1 MTQATRVH
9 STPSLNTPSSVPIIC
24 AEDQM
29 RAAIRGW
36 LHCSPDRRPSVRA
49 LGAHTRK
56 TIEIDYSI
64 SQKKKALP
72 GDRPSAIESI
82 KRSGLRLE
90 DESST
95 DKPATRQQLAALEF
109 EPWVGKL
116 EGGACDCHVALCEI
130 VHSHCLAFSPISTVR
145 WTLNNT
151 AAAKPSRSRKA
162 EPR

>member
-64 SQKKKALP
+64 SQKEEGASRGSALSY
-72 GDRPSAIESI
+72 RKH

-95 DKPATRQQLAALEF
+95 DKPATHQQLAALEF
-109 EPWVGKL
+109 EPWSEKPVIATSRFVRSSIVIVWPSARSRPC
-116 EGGACDCHVALCEI
+116 GG
-130 VHSHCLAFSPISTVR
+130 
-145 WTLNNT
+145 
-151 AAAKPSRSRKA
+151 RSIILLQQNHQDRKA